1 MAVDETAET
10 ETRDPAEEAEED
22 GEASPGVVIPEE
34 SASPG
39 DLETEEPVDPT
50 EPDPGYD
57 DWWSKPIT
65 QEMADKVTDVVTGAV
80 QVYRQQTEVM
90 AIIQEEA
97 GAFFAGQKTA
107 QAVAD
112 TIQSRVYLY
121 VMESR

>member
-1 MAVDETAET
+1 M
-10 ETRDPAEEAEED
+10 
-22 GEASPGVVIPEE
+22 VIPEE

-39 DLETEEPVDPT
+39 DLESEEPVVP

-65 QEMADKVTDVVTGAV
+65 QEMADKITAAVKGAS